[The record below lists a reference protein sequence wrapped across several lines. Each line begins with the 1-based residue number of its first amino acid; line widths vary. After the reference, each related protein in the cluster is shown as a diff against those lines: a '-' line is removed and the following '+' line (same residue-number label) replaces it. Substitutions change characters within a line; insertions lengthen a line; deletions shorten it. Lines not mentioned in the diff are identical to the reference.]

1 MRERVMVTGG
11 CGFIGHHLV
20 EHLLK
25 KTDWDIVVL
34 DRLTYASSGFDRL
47 RDIKAFDDRRV
58 TIFTTDLSEE
68 LGQGMVMELGN
79 LSAIIHMCAETHV
92 DNSISDPWPFV
103 KANVVGTFRMLELA
117 RKMPSL
123 KRFVYFSTDEVF
135 GPAPDDVRYKE
146 WDRYNS
152 TNPYSATKAGGEELC
167 LAWANTY
174 NLPII
179 VTHTMN
185 AFGERQH
192 PEKFIPMIVRKVLAG
207 ESVTIHADPSK
218 TRPGSRFY
226 IHCRNIADAV
236 LTILSGKHGAGSGR
250 IQDGE
255 IRDKFNIVGEKEMNN
270 LDLARAIADVLG
282 KPLKYE
288 LVDFHSSR
296 PGHDLRYALDGSK
309 MKEVYGWAPPATFEE
324 SLRRTVKWM
333 VAPENSRWLN
343 LHRAVAAAKA

>member
-1 MRERVMVTGG
+1 MRERVIVTGG

-25 KTDWDIVVL
+25 KTDWDIIVL
-34 DRLTYASSGFDRL
+34 DRLTYASSGFNRL

-58 TIFTTDLSEE
+58 SIFTTDLSEE
-68 LGQGMVMELGN
+68 LGQGMLMELGDV
-79 LSAIIHMCAETHV
+79 AGIIHMCAETHV
-92 DNSISDPWPFV
+92 DNSIADPWPFV
-103 KANVVGTFRMLELA
+103 RTNVVGTFRMLELA
-117 RKMPSL
+117 RKLPNL
-123 KRFVYFSTDEVF
+123 KRFIYFSTDEVF
-135 GPAPDDVRYKE
+135 GPAPDAVRYKE

-152 TNPYSATKAGGEELC
+152 TNPYSATKAAGEELC

-174 NLPII
+174 KLPVI

-192 PEKFIPMIVRKVLAG
+192 PEKFFPMIVRRVLAG

-236 LTILSGKHGAGSGR
+236 LTILCGKHGTNSGKIEAG
-250 IQDGE
+250 E
-255 IRDKFNIVGEKEMNN
+255 VRDKFNIVGEKEMDN
-270 LDLARAIADVLG
+270 LQLARTIAEVLG
-282 KPLKYE
+282 KPLHYE
-288 LVDFHSSR
+288 LMDFHSSR

-309 MKEVYGWAPPATFEE
+309 MKDVYGWAPPATFEE
-324 SLRRTVKWM
+324 SLRRTVRWM
-333 VAPENSRWLN
+333 VAPENARWLD
-343 LHRAVAAAKA
+343 LHRAIATAKA